1 MARTVAQRTGDVSDR
16 PRRVLTG
23 RVLLDAFAEAILVVA
38 GFIFGF
44 FWWSVRWSLATVF
57 FILVMTGAGY
67 WVFSEAVAGGTYEI
81 VPNVVGMEW
90 IDANRRIEAAG
101 LNVGEDNFV
110 RNDEWPEY
118 TVIGQRPQAGNVVR
132 EGRPVNLTISRGEE
146 FNAVENYVGIAL
158 SAVEEACLVERFR
171 NRVDR
176 AHPAQR
182 ALRHRARSGPAGYG
196 RERQARTISGC
207 WSATVWA
214 VTSCACRI
222 CATSPSSMPWPNS
235 RACRSSTNRVS
246 QFGEDDP
253 VDVVLSQMPAP
264 GAPLTPNMQVELRY
278 RPGDEELA
286 EEDAEEEMPENLLPS
301 DSIKVTVDYTV
312 PHSWFDREVRID
324 VVGSN
329 GVRQTVFPT
338 RDLYVNG
345 APPKYESGITI
356 KQPLEYRERMTV
368 EVFLDGRLAR
378 TYRYGPSGEGSVQE
392 SGI

>member
-1 MARTVAQRTGDVSDR
+1 MA
-16 PRRVLTG
+16 
-23 RVLLDAFAEAILVVA
+23 
-38 GFIFGF
+38 
-44 FWWSVRWSLATVF
+44 
-57 FILVMTGAGY
+57 GAGY

-158 SAVEEACLVERFR
+158 TAVEEAVSSNDFEIVSIARIPHSAPYGTVLAQDPPATGEKASTNHLRLLVSDGVGGDELRMPDLR
-171 NRVDR
+171 NKPIID
-176 AHPAQR
+176 AMAE
-182 ALRHRARSGPAGYG
+182 LAR
-196 RERQARTISGC
+196 
-207 WSATVWA
+207 
-214 VTSCACRI
+214 
-222 CATSPSSMPWPNS
+222 MPVV
-235 RACRSSTNRVS
+235 TNRVS

-286 EEDAEEEMPENLLPS
+286 EEDAEEEMPETAA
-301 DSIKVTVDYTV
+301 DDTIKVTVDYTV

-378 TYRYGPSGEGSVQE
+378 TYRYGPNGEGSVQD